1 MSSLGDY
8 EKLKSKSRPRYK
20 KTDKQKKDRDEIINN
35 ESKLLESK
43 QIKEEEVKNEKEET
57 EEEKELREKEERNIT
72 EILEKYI
79 LVENKEAEEIRRI
92 LNKKTELFQNLKMT
106 FIFDKMAEL
115 YDKKS
120 KSEYKVEPKMRF
132 LI

>member
-1 MSSLGDY
+1 M
-8 EKLKSKSRPRYK
+8 
-20 KTDKQKKDRDEIINN
+20 
-35 ESKLLESK
+35 
-43 QIKEEEVKNEKEET
+43 KEEEVKNEKEET